1 MKLFKTLR
9 LATKDYL
16 HEWQVS
22 ICFVLALAAV
32 LGPMLV
38 LFGLKFGIIGGMID
52 ELIEDPA
59 NREIRPVSSSRFDD
73 NWIKQMRAR
82 NDVEFILPRTRSIAA
97 TVQLSSAKSDRFI
110 NVEMIPT
117 AKGDPLLQE
126 TSAPETIKQI
136 VLSPTATRK
145 LNIELGDQIKG
156 SVTRRYLGETERVEL
171 TLTVVGIADADAF
184 TRDGAFVNL
193 ELMEAI
199 ENYRDG
205 IAVPNFKW
213 SGSAAPSDRTYP
225 SFRLFSR
232 SIYDV
237 AGLQK
242 ALNAVGVEVRTKSSD
257 IELVMKMDRN
267 LTMVY
272 WAIAIIGLF
281 GFSLS
286 LGASLWANVDR
297 KRKELSVLR
306 LVGFRTGDI
315 VWFPMTQAIYTAV
328 LGWGLAI
335 GLYQAVAITINAMM
349 ADQTE
354 GQSVCVLLPEH
365 FIAAGVVTVAAAIV
379 AAALSGARAARIA
392 PSDGLREI

>member
-38 LFGLKFGIIGGMID
+38 LFGLKFGIIGGMIN

-73 NWIKQMRAR
+73 NWVNQMRAR
-82 NDVEFILPRTRSIAA
+82 KDVEFILPRTRSIAA
-97 TVQLSSAKSDRFI
+97 TVQLSSSKANRFI

-117 AKGDPLLQE
+117 AKGDPLLQK
-126 TSAPETIKQI
+126 TSTPETIKQI
-136 VLSPTATRK
+136 VLSPTAARK

-156 SVTRRYLGETERVEL
+156 SVTRRYLGEAERVEL
-171 TLTVVGIADADAF
+171 ALTVVGIADADTF

-193 ELMEAI
+193 ELMESI

-205 IAVPNFKW
+205 VAVPNFNW
-213 SGSAAPSDRTYP
+213 SGSAAPPERTYP

-242 ALNAVGVEVRTKSSD
+242 ALSAVGVEVRTKSSD

-335 GLYQAVAITINAMM
+335 GLYQAVATTINAMM

-354 GQSVCVLLPEH
+354 SQSVCVLLPEH
-365 FIAAGVVTVAAAIV
+365 FIAAGVVTIAAAIV
-379 AAALSGARAARIA
+379 AAALSGARAARIP

>member
-38 LFGLKFGIIGGMID
+38 LFGLKFGIIGGMIN

-73 NWIKQMRAR
+73 NWVNQMRAR
-82 NDVEFILPRTRSIAA
+82 KDVEFILPRTRSIAA
-97 TVQLSSAKSDRFI
+97 TVQLSSSKANRFI

-117 AKGDPLLQE
+117 AKGDPLLQK
-126 TSAPETIKQI
+126 TSTPETIKQI
-136 VLSPTATRK
+136 VLSPTAARK

-156 SVTRRYLGETERVEL
+156 SVTRRYLGEAERVEL
-171 TLTVVGIADADAF
+171 ALTVVGIADADTF

-205 IAVPNFKW
+205 VAVPNFNW
-213 SGSAAPSDRTYP
+213 SGSAAPPERTYP

-242 ALNAVGVEVRTKSSD
+242 ALSAVGVEVRTKSSD

-354 GQSVCVLLPEH
+354 SQSVCVLLPEH
-365 FIAAGVVTVAAAIV
+365 FIAAGVVTIAAAIV
-379 AAALSGARAARIA
+379 AAALSGARAARIP

>member
-1 MKLFKTLR
+1 
-9 LATKDYL
+9 
-16 HEWQVS
+16 
-22 ICFVLALAAV
+22 
-32 LGPMLV
+32 

-52 ELIEDPA
+52 ELIEDPT
-59 NREIRPVSSSRFDD
+59 NREIRPVSSARFDD
-73 NWIKQMRAR
+73 NWINQMRAR
-82 NDVEFILPRTRSIAA
+82 KDVEFILPRTRSIAA
-97 TVQLSSAKSDRFI
+97 TVQLSSDKADRFV

-117 AKGDPLLQE
+117 ASGDPLLQK
-126 TSAPETIKQI
+126 TSAPETINQI
-136 VLSPTATRK
+136 VLSPTAARK

-156 SVTRRYLGETERVEL
+156 SVTRRYLGEAERVEL
-171 TLTVVGIADADAF
+171 PLTVVGIADADAF

-205 IAVPNFKW
+205 IEVTQLKW
-213 SGSAAPSDRTYP
+213 SGSEAPLERTYP

-335 GLYQAVAITINAMM
+335 GLYQAVAITINTMM

-365 FIAAGVVTVAAAIV
+365 FAAAGVVTVLAAIIS
-379 AAALSGARAARIA
+379 AALSGARAARIA

>member
-52 ELIEDPA
+52 ELIEDPT
-59 NREIRPVSSSRFDD
+59 NREIRPVSSARFDD
-73 NWIKQMRAR
+73 NWINQMRAR
-82 NDVEFILPRTRSIAA
+82 KDVEFILPRTRSIAA
-97 TVQLSSAKSDRFI
+97 TVQLSSDKADRFV

-117 AKGDPLLQE
+117 ASGDPLLQK
-126 TSAPETIKQI
+126 TSAPETINQI
-136 VLSPTATRK
+136 VLSPTAARK

-156 SVTRRYLGETERVEL
+156 SFTRRYLGEAERVEL
-171 TLTVVGIADADAF
+171 PLTVVGIADADAF

-205 IAVPNFKW
+205 IEVTQLKW
-213 SGSAAPSDRTYP
+213 SGSEAPLERTYP

-335 GLYQAVAITINAMM
+335 GLYQAVAITINTMM

-365 FIAAGVVTVAAAIV
+365 FAAAGVVTVLAAIIS
-379 AAALSGARAARIA
+379 AALSGARAARIA

>member
-52 ELIEDPA
+52 ELIEDPS
-59 NREIRPVSSSRFDD
+59 NREIRPVSSARFDD
-73 NWIKQMRAR
+73 NWINQMRAR
-82 NDVEFILPRTRSIAA
+82 KDVEFILPRTRSIAA
-97 TVQLSSAKSDRFI
+97 TVQLSSSTADRFV

-117 AKGDPLLQE
+117 AKGDPLLRK
-126 TSAPETIKQI
+126 TSSPETIKQI
-136 VLSPTATRK
+136 VLSPTAARK
-145 LNIELGDQIKG
+145 LNVELGDEIKG
-156 SVTRRYLGETERVEL
+156 SVTRRYLGEAERVEL
-171 TLTVVGIADADAF
+171 VLSVVGIADADAF
-184 TRDGAFVNL
+184 SRDGAFVNL

-205 IAVPNFKW
+205 IAVPSFRW
-213 SGSAAPSDRTYP
+213 SGEAAPAERTYP

-272 WAIAIIGLF
+272 WAIAIIGLL

-335 GLYQAVAITINAMM
+335 GLYQGVAITINAMM

-365 FIAAGVVTVAAAIV
+365 FVAAGVVTVAAAII

>member
-73 NWIKQMRAR
+73 NWINQMRAR
-82 NDVEFILPRTRSIAA
+82 KDVEFILPRTRSIAA
-97 TVQLSSAKSDRFI
+97 TVQLSSTKADRFI

-117 AKGDPLLQE
+117 AKGDPLLQK
-126 TSAPETIKQI
+126 TATPETIKQI
-136 VLSPTATRK
+136 VLSPTAARK

-156 SVTRRYLGETERVEL
+156 SVTRRYLGEAERVEL
-171 TLTVVGIADADAF
+171 ALTVVGIADADAF

-205 IAVPNFKW
+205 IAVPHFKW
-213 SGSAAPSDRTYP
+213 SGSAAPSERTYP

-335 GLYQAVAITINAMM
+335 GLYQAVAITINTMM
-349 ADQTE
+349 ADQTD

-365 FIAAGVVTVAAAIV
+365 FIAAGVVTVTAAIV

>member
-59 NREIRPVSSSRFDD
+59 NREIRPVSSARFDD
-73 NWIKQMRAR
+73 NWINQMRAR
-82 NDVEFILPRTRSIAA
+82 KDVEFILPRTRSIAA
-97 TVQLSSAKSDRFI
+97 TVQLSSTKADRFI

-117 AKGDPLLQE
+117 AKGDPLLKK
-126 TSAPETIKQI
+126 TSTPETINQI
-136 VLSPTATRK
+136 VLSPTAARK

-156 SVTRRYLGETERVEL
+156 SVTRRYLGEAERVEFA
-171 TLTVVGIADADAF
+171 LTVIGIADADAF

-205 IAVPNFKW
+205 IAVPNFNW
-213 SGSAAPSDRTYP
+213 SGSAAPPERTYP

-365 FIAAGVVTVAAAIV
+365 FIAAGVVTIAAAIV

>member
-52 ELIEDPA
+52 ELIEDPT
-59 NREIRPVSSSRFDD
+59 NREIRPVSSARFDD
-73 NWIKQMRAR
+73 NWINQMRAR
-82 NDVEFILPRTRSIAA
+82 KDVEFILPRTRSIAA
-97 TVQLSSAKSDRFI
+97 TVQLSSDKADRFV

-117 AKGDPLLQE
+117 ASGDPLLQK
-126 TSAPETIKQI
+126 TSAPETINQI
-136 VLSPTATRK
+136 VLSPTAARK
-145 LNIELGDQIKG
+145 LNIALGDQIKG
-156 SVTRRYLGETERVEL
+156 SVSRRYLGEAERVEL
-171 TLTVVGIADADAF
+171 PLTVVGIADADAF

-205 IAVPNFKW
+205 IAVTQFKW
-213 SGSAAPSDRTYP
+213 SGSEAPSERTYP

-365 FIAAGVVTVAAAIV
+365 FVAAGVVTVLAAIIS
-379 AAALSGARAARIA
+379 AALSGARAARIA

>member
-1 MKLFKTLR
+1 
-9 LATKDYL
+9 
-16 HEWQVS
+16 
-22 ICFVLALAAV
+22 
-32 LGPMLV
+32 MLV

-52 ELIEDPA
+52 ELIEDPT
-59 NREIRPVSSSRFDD
+59 NREIRPVSSARFDD
-73 NWIKQMRAR
+73 NWINQMRAR
-82 NDVEFILPRTRSIAA
+82 KDVEFILPRTRSIAA
-97 TVQLSSAKSDRFI
+97 TVQLSSDKADRFV

-117 AKGDPLLQE
+117 ASGDPLLQK
-126 TSAPETIKQI
+126 TSAPETINQI
-136 VLSPTATRK
+136 VLSPTAARK

-156 SVTRRYLGETERVEL
+156 SVTRRYLGEAERVEL
-171 TLTVVGIADADAF
+171 SLTVVGIADADAF

-205 IAVPNFKW
+205 IAVTQFKW
-213 SGSAAPSDRTYP
+213 SGSEAPLERTYP

>member
-52 ELIEDPA
+52 ELIEDPT
-59 NREIRPVSSSRFDD
+59 NREIRPVSSARFDD
-73 NWIKQMRAR
+73 NWINQMRAR
-82 NDVEFILPRTRSIAA
+82 KDVEFILPRTRSIAA
-97 TVQLSSAKSDRFI
+97 TVQLSSDKADRFV

-117 AKGDPLLQE
+117 ASGDPLLQK
-126 TSAPETIKQI
+126 TSAPETINQI
-136 VLSPTATRK
+136 VLSPTAARK

-156 SVTRRYLGETERVEL
+156 SVTRRYLGEAERVEL
-171 TLTVVGIADADAF
+171 PLTVVGIADADAF

-205 IAVPNFKW
+205 IEVTQFKW
-213 SGSAAPSDRTYP
+213 SGSEAPLERTYP

-335 GLYQAVAITINAMM
+335 GLYQAVAITINTMM

-365 FIAAGVVTVAAAIV
+365 FVAAGVVTVLAAIIS
-379 AAALSGARAARIA
+379 AALSGARAARIA

>member
-52 ELIEDPA
+52 ELIEDPT
-59 NREIRPVSSSRFDD
+59 NREIRPVSSARFAD
-73 NWIKQMRAR
+73 NWINQMRAR
-82 NDVEFILPRTRSIAA
+82 KDVEFILPRTRSIAA
-97 TVQLSSAKSDRFI
+97 TAQLSSTKADRFI

-117 AKGDPLLQE
+117 EKGDPLLQK
-126 TSAPETIKQI
+126 TSTPETIKQI
-136 VLSPTATRK
+136 VLSPTAARK

-156 SVTRRYLGETERVEL
+156 SVTRRYLGEAERVEL
-171 TLTVVGIADADAF
+171 ELTVVGIADADAF

-213 SGSAAPSDRTYP
+213 SGSAAPPERTYP